1 MASPVNVITRLGT
14 SVCNPNRLIDRS
26 GKLYHC
32 AKPVKNLVGFM
43 VYPRE
48 FVSQNWLKGI
58 SSVETPKNDMLV
70 GG

>member
-1 MASPVNVITRLGT
+1 
-14 SVCNPNRLIDRS
+14 
-26 GKLYHC
+26 
-32 AKPVKNLVGFM
+32 VKNLVGFM